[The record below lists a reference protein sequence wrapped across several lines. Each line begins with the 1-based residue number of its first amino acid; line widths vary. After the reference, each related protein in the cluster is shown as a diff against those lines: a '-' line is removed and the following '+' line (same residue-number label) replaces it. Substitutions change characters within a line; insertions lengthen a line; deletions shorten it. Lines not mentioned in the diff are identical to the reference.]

1 MLDPGPP
8 VFYPERHQRRSLRMR
23 THDYASPGL
32 YFVTFN
38 TKERHRWF
46 GEVRDGC
53 MHLNAN
59 GQLAREHW
67 LAIPDHH
74 GHVRIHVFTIMPDHV
89 HGILE
94 LVERPA
100 RSPQARTDGRP
111 NGAAPGSLG
120 AIIGSY
126 RAGVVRAI
134 NLSRSYVIRGLWQRG
149 YHDVIIRNE
158 RAFQRITGY
167 IQRHPPMVG

>member
-1 MLDPGPP
+1 MRL
-8 VFYPERHQRRSLRMR
+8 R

-46 GEVRDGC
+46 GEIQGGR

-59 GQLAREHW
+59 GRLAKKHW
-67 LAIPDHH
+67 LEIPEHH
-74 GHVRIHVFTIMPDHV
+74 AHVRIHAFTIMPEHI

-94 LVERPA
+94 IAERPL
-100 RSPQARTDGRP
+100 RSPQVRMDERP
-111 NGAAPGSLG
+111 NGPPPGSLG

-126 RAGVVRAI
+126 RAGVVRAM

-158 RAFQRITGY
+158 RAYQRITGY
-167 IQRHPPMVG
+167 IQRHPLMVG